1 MSYRAAMLVP
11 CSPHAVMRR
20 RNGRRAS
27 VVTCSYWIE
36 ESSRTVQ
43 GDRIASLNL
52 PL

>member
-1 MSYRAAMLVP
+1 MSYPA
-11 CSPHAVMRR
+11 
-20 RNGRRAS
+20 AS

-43 GDRIASLNL
+43 GDRIACLNL